1 VVYLVAAWRQ
11 GQGRHALWGGGA
23 RIAIPAGLLLVPW
36 AAKSWIL
43 TGNPVYPFLYRWFG
57 GGEWSPELG
66 SRVSDWQQGIG
77 MGRSA
82 LDYLLLPYRVIVAGG
97 PGYDSFDGRISPLWL
112 GLLPLAVVL
121 GWRQPLVTR
130 SLGAAALY
138 FGLWALSSQQMR
150 FLIPILPLL
159 ALAAALG
166 MAEAARRLPERAR
179 SWFRISVSLAAA
191 AMLLVVSSTTIV
203 PTGRMLGEY
212 FERGAALREEVVHPV
227 YTFIDDRLPA
237 EAKLLFLN
245 TNHGFFCHREFVAD
259 SFFEAS
265 QINELLQTREGKAGV
280 RAALA
285 ELGITHLLIENRDR
299 YVPWPR
305 SLYDFLND
313 SAMTRQIY
321 RSPDN
326 VYDVVEILPRSA
338 SP

>member
-1 VVYLVAAWRQ
+1 
-11 GQGRHALWGGGA
+11 
-23 RIAIPAGLLLVPW
+23 
-36 AAKSWIL
+36 
-43 TGNPVYPFLYRWFG
+43 
-57 GGEWSPELG
+57 
-66 SRVSDWQQGIG
+66 
-77 MGRSA
+77 
-82 LDYLLLPYRVIVAGG
+82 
-97 PGYDSFDGRISPLWL
+97 
-112 GLLPLAVVL
+112 
-121 GWRQPLVTR
+121 
-130 SLGAAALY
+130 
-138 FGLWALSSQQMR
+138 MR

-166 MAEAARRLPERAR
+166 VVEAARRLPERAR